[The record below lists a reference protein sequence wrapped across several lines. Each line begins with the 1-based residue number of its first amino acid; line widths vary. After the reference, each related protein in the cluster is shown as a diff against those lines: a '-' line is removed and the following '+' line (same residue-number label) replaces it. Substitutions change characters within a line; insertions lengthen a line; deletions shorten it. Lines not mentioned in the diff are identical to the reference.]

1 MMLLVSLYHQ
11 NNMTSFTGCKHDHT
25 NICCHD
31 DVICTASIS
40 YFAVCVALFVIV
52 WLETEDF
59 G

>member
-1 MMLLVSLYHQ
+1 MNDTISKPVSLESHDFIYWL
-11 NNMTSFTGCKHDHT
+11 DHT

-40 YFAVCVALFVIV
+40 YFAVCMALFVIV
-52 WLETEDF
+52 WIEIEDF